1 MSSGQGGSAAAATQA
16 GPRLQERQIV
26 RTATVQVT
34 VSDVDRAAQA
44 AVAAA
49 TAAGGRVDTDDR
61 STDDSGTGKS
71 GSRHAHLV
79 LRVPSAGLDGL
90 LDRVVALGTETNRS
104 EQATDSTSAVAD
116 VNARVAELQISVTRL
131 QDFLRR
137 SGRLADLLALESQLT
152 QRQSELE
159 STVAQQRALADQV
172 GLATLTVEFAPP
184 SALSRS
190 AGNPPG
196 FLGALDDSWHAL
208 LLSGRLA
215 LALLGYLVAVPA
227 DRRCRRLWR
236 AAPVAFAAAPTGRR
250 LSLPEPSA
258 DRVMAAADAEVAR
271 R

>member
-1 MSSGQGGSAAAATQA
+1 
-16 GPRLQERQIV
+16 
-26 RTATVQVT
+26 
-34 VSDVDRAAQA
+34 
-44 AVAAA
+44 
-49 TAAGGRVDTDDR
+49 
-61 STDDSGTGKS
+61 
-71 GSRHAHLV
+71 
-79 LRVPSAGLDGL
+79 
-90 LDRVVALGTETNRS
+90 VVALGTETNRS

-172 GLATLTVEFAPP
+172 GLATLTVEFEPP
-184 SALSRS
+184 SAVSRS

-215 LALLGYLVAVPA
+215 LALLGYLVPFLLFATAAGYGALRLRRSRRAGPDAGEPA
-227 DRRCRRLWR
+227 
-236 AAPVAFAAAPTGRR
+236 
-250 LSLPEPSA
+250 
-258 DRVMAAADAEVAR
+258 
-271 R
+271 